1 MKYLLTVICIALS
14 ATLFA
19 QSPRLDST
27 RVDTTQFVKIGGSKQ
42 FISIKGNKSKPLML
56 YLHGGPGAASASHR
70 EQITHILEEHFL
82 VVHWDQRGSGKSSIG
97 NLKSPTLSVMKQD
110 TEDILEYL
118 LEAFQKDKMIVVANS
133 WGTVLGFHLATEY
146 PNKIASLVAVSPV
159 LDNQKSQNTAQAK
172 LIKHY
177 KARNKKEAVRQLKAV
192 HIPYENVEDMA
203 VQFKWISD
211 YKGTPIPENEFGQ
224 YMKFFKEWEPQWMP
238 LYKELYSIKAL
249 KHRTLFKIPVYVFIG
264 EDDLTTGFELTQKFY
279 ERLEAPKKQLFRLKN
294 VGHQIPMYKSVE
306 MQNLIYNVLAKANK

>member
-14 ATLFA
+14 VTLFA
-19 QSPRLDST
+19 KSPRPDSK

-42 FISIKGNKSKPLML
+42 FISIKGKKSNPLML
-56 YLHGGPGAASASHR
+56 YLHGGPGAASSSHR

-82 VVHWDQRGSGKSSIG
+82 VVHWDQRGSGKSSLG

-110 TEDILEYL
+110 AEDILEYL
-118 LEAFQKDKMIVVANS
+118 LEAFQKEKMIVVANS
-133 WGTVLGFHLATEY
+133 WGTVLGFHLVTEY
-146 PNKIASLVAVSPV
+146 PNKITSLVAISPV
-159 LDNQKSQNTAQAK
+159 IDNQKSQDATQVK

-177 KARNKKEAVRQLKAV
+177 RARNNKEAVGQLKAV

-211 YKGTPIPENEFGQ
+211 YKGTPIPENEFDQ

-238 LYKELYSIKAL
+238 LYKELYSINAL
-249 KHRTLFKIPVYVFIG
+249 KHRTLFKIPVYVLIG

-279 ERLEAPKKQLFRLKN
+279 KKLEAPEKQLFRLKN

-306 MQNLIYNVLAKANK
+306 MQNLIYHVLATANK

>member
-1 MKYLLTVICIALS
+1 MKYLFTAICIVLS
-14 ATLFA
+14 CTLIA
-19 QSPRLDST
+19 QSPRLDSK
-27 RVDTTQFVKIGGSKQ
+27 RVDTTQFVKIGDSKQ
-42 FISIKGNKSKPLML
+42 FISIKGNESKPLML

-82 VVHWDQRGSGKSSIG
+82 VVHWDQRGSEKSTLG
-97 NLKSPTLSVMKQD
+97 NLKAPTLSIMTQD
-110 TEDILEYL
+110 AEDIFEYL
-118 LEAFQKDKMIVVANS
+118 LEAFHKDKMIVVANS

-146 PNKIASLVAVSPV
+146 PNKIASLVAISPV

-172 LIKHY
+172 LLKHY
-177 KARNKKEAVRQLKAV
+177 RERNNKKAVGQLKAV

-211 YKGTPIPENEFGQ
+211 YKGTPIPANEFVQ

-238 LYKELYSIKAL
+238 LYKELYSINAI
-249 KHRTLFKIPVYVFIG
+249 KHGTHFKIPVYVIIG

-279 ERLEAPKKQLFRLKN
+279 KKLEAPEKQLFRLKN